1 MKTTRLKF
9 TNQQGLELSAKLEKP
24 VDTHPKAYVL
34 FAHCFTCNKNLT
46 AIRNISRS
54 LTSEGFAVL
63 RFDFT
68 GLGESE
74 GDFADTNFSSNVSDL
89 VDAANFLKENYE
101 APSVLIGHSLGGA
114 AVLLAAKHIESVKAV
129 ATVGAPS
136 EPNHVA
142 HQFGETI
149 SDIEAEGVAE
159 VRVGGRPFTVK
170 KQFLNDIRATNLKK
184 EIASL
189 KKALLVMHA
198 PFDKIV
204 GVENAA
210 AIYGAAMHPKSFISL
225 DGADHLL
232 SNKADS
238 LYVGTMIASWA
249 SRYLDLESRKALQ
262 SSHQV
267 AVETGEKGFTTAIK
281 MGKHF
286 MVADEPESIGGDD
299 FGPNPYDLLL
309 ASLGACTGMTLR
321 MYANRKKWDVKNITV
336 HLNHNKKHVDDC
348 NVCEK
353 PSARLDHIDKTIEIE
368 GDLDEKQRQRMLE
381 ISEKCPVHRTLHS
394 EIRINTKL
402 GE

>member
-9 TNQQGLELSAKLEKP
+9 TNQQGLELSARLEKP

-54 LTSEGFAVL
+54 LTSAGFAVL

-101 APSVLIGHSLGGA
+101 APSVLVGHSLGGA
-114 AVLLAAKHIESVKAV
+114 AVLLAAKYIESVKAV

-142 HQFGETI
+142 HQFEANI
-149 SDIEAEGVAE
+149 SNIEAEGVAE
-159 VRVGGRPFTVK
+159 VHVGGRPFKVK
-170 KQFLNDIRATNLKK
+170 KQFLNDIRSTNLKK
-184 EIASL
+184 EIRGL

-204 GVENAA
+204 GVENAGE
-210 AIYGAAMHPKSFISL
+210 IYGAALHPKSFISL

-232 SNKADS
+232 TNKADS

-249 SRYLDLESRKALQ
+249 NRYLDLESQKTLQ
-262 SSHQV
+262 SKHQV
-267 AVETGEKGFTTAIK
+267 AVQTGEQGFTTDIK
-281 MGKHF
+281 MGKHL
-286 MVADEPESIGGDD
+286 MVADEPESVGGDD

-368 GDLDEKQRQRMLE
+368 GDLDEKQRQRLLE

-402 GE
+402 GK

>member
-1 MKTTRLKF
+1 MKVTRLNFK
-9 TNQQGLELSAKLEKP
+9 NQQGLELSARLEKP
-24 VDTHPKAYVL
+24 VDQHPIAYVL

-54 LTSEGFAVL
+54 LANAGFGVL

-74 GDFADTNFSSNVSDL
+74 GDFSDTNFSSNVSDL
-89 VDAANFLKENYE
+89 VDGANFLKENYA
-101 APSVLIGHSLGGA
+101 APSILVGHSLGGA
-114 AVLLAAKHIESVKAV
+114 AVLLAAKSIESVKAV
-129 ATVGAPS
+129 ATIGAPS

-142 HQFGETI
+142 HQFGDNL
-149 SDIEAEGVAE
+149 SNIEAEGVAE
-159 VRVGGRPFTVK
+159 VSVGGRPFKVK
-170 KQFLNDIRATNLKK
+170 KQFLTDIRTTNLKK

-204 GVENAA
+204 GIENAG
-210 AIYGAAMHPKSFISL
+210 AIYGAAFHPKSFISL

-232 SNKADS
+232 TNKADS

-249 SRYLDLESRKALQ
+249 SRYLDVESKKTLQ
-262 SSHQV
+262 SNHQV
-267 AVETGEKGFTTAIK
+267 VVETSKEAFTSAIK
-281 MGKHF
+281 MGKHS
-286 MVADEPESIGGDD
+286 MIADEPESVGGDD

-321 MYANRKKWDVKNITV
+321 MYANRKKWDVENITV
-336 HLNHNKKHVDDC
+336 HLNHNKKYVEDC
-348 NVCEK
+348 DACEK

-368 GDLDEKQRQRMLE
+368 GNLDEKQRQRLLE

-402 GE
+402 SK

>member
-9 TNQQGLELSAKLEKP
+9 TNQQGLELSARLEKP

-54 LTSEGFAVL
+54 LTSAGFAVL

-89 VDAANFLKENYE
+89 VDAANFLKENYD
-101 APSVLIGHSLGGA
+101 APSVLVGHSLGGA

-142 HQFGETI
+142 HQFEANI
-149 SDIEAEGVAE
+149 SNIESEGEAEVS
-159 VRVGGRPFTVK
+159 VGGRPFKVK
-170 KQFLNDIRATNLKK
+170 KQFLNDIRSTNLKK
-184 EIASL
+184 EIRGL

-210 AIYGAAMHPKSFISL
+210 EIYGAALHPKSFISL

-232 SNKADS
+232 ANKADS

-249 SRYLDLESRKALQ
+249 SRYLDLESEKTLQ

-267 AVETGEKGFTTAIK
+267 AVETGEKGFTSAIK

-286 MVADEPESIGGDD
+286 MVADEPESVGGDD

-348 NVCEK
+348 GSCEK
-353 PSARLDHIDKTIEIE
+353 TSARLDHIDKTIEIE
-368 GDLDEKQRQRMLE
+368 GNLDEKQRQRLLE